1 MNAVEIYHSL
11 IGDKLKPMIV
21 EYTPYFDNYQYFP
34 YHHVFDNDFEES
46 FIDLIFNSII
56 FYAFE
61 KNEIEKDYEKHRLDD
76 LHKAARAAYNSRVPK
91 TEKLADGL
99 MGELTLDCFIKTF
112 FNDIEMLYSRVKYI
126 ERVPRKN
133 LEKEKKGQEVKGYDG
148 LLFSVSNGRK
158 YMWAGQVKTGTW
170 EYCLRA
176 IKEDI
181 SKSIL
186 KTYFSDSML
195 LMADIM
201 RAASDHTIELEK
213 IIDDLNDLQL
223 EYSTDETILHQ
234 KIIEYFNS
242 NSIII
247 RLPCLIMAGEDDYSD
262 EAVLLEII
270 KEKCSNAFKNFSF
283 ENGESLNVEVMFL
296 VFPVRDIKDLRS
308 RFLSIRKGEKSEQEQ
323 RYENTDK
330 RTTLPN

>member
-21 EYTPYFDNYQYFP
+21 EYTPYSDNYRYFP
-34 YHHVFDNDFEES
+34 YHHVFDPDFEKS

-91 TEKLADGL
+91 TEKLTDGL

-112 FNDIEMLYSRVKYI
+112 FDDIEMLYSRVKYI

-133 LEKEKKGQEVKGYDG
+133 LDKEKKGQEVKGYDG
-148 LLFSVSNGRK
+148 LVFSVTNGKK
-158 YMWAGQVKTGTW
+158 YMWAGQVKTGSW
-170 EYCLRA
+170 EYCLRE
-176 IKEDI
+176 IKKDI
-181 SKSIL
+181 NKSIL

-195 LMADIM
+195 IMADVM
-201 RAASDHTIELEK
+201 RAVSNNTKELEK
-213 IIDDLNDLQL
+213 IVDDINDLQFD
-223 EYSTDETILHQ
+223 YSTDEAVLHQ
-234 KIIEYFNS
+234 KIIEYFNN

-262 EAVLLEII
+262 EAVLLETI
-270 KEKCSNAFKNFSF
+270 KEKCSKAFKNFTF
-283 ENGESLNVEVMFL
+283 ENGENLNVEVMFL
-296 VFPVRDIKDLRS
+296 VFPVRDIKELRN
-308 RFLSIRKGEKSEQEQ
+308 RFLSIRKGEKSEQE
-323 RYENTDK
+323 
-330 RTTLPN
+330 

>member
-21 EYTPYFDNYQYFP
+21 EYTPYSDNYRYFP
-34 YHHVFDNDFEES
+34 YHHVFDPDFEKS

-91 TEKLADGL
+91 TEKLTDGL

-112 FNDIEMLYSRVKYI
+112 FDDIEMLYSRVKYI

-133 LEKEKKGQEVKGYDG
+133 LDKEKKGQEVKGYDG
-148 LLFSVSNGRK
+148 LVFSVANGIK
-158 YMWAGQVKTGTW
+158 YMWAGQVKTGSW
-170 EYCLRA
+170 EYCLRE
-176 IKEDI
+176 IKKDI
-181 SKSIL
+181 NKSIL

-195 LMADIM
+195 IMADVM
-201 RAASDHTIELEK
+201 RAVSNNTKELEK
-213 IIDDLNDLQL
+213 IVDDINDLQFD
-223 EYSTDETILHQ
+223 YSTDEAVLHQ
-234 KIIEYFNS
+234 KIIKYFNN

-262 EAVLLEII
+262 ETVLLETI
-270 KEKCSNAFKNFSF
+270 KEKCS
-283 ENGESLNVEVMFL
+283 
-296 VFPVRDIKDLRS
+296 R
-308 RFLSIRKGEKSEQEQ
+308 LSKL
-323 RYENTDK
+323 YF
-330 RTTLPN
+330 